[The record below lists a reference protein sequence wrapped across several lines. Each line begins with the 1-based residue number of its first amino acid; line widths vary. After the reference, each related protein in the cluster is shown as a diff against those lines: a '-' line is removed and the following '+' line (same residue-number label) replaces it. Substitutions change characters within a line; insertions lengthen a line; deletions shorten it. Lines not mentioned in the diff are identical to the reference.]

1 MMGAAARRRPSLEE
15 PVKPVAPLAAVLL
28 ALVSVA
34 ACGATA
40 TPSPSGSAAASPSSA
55 SSPSDD
61 ASVVVPSASPSA
73 APSGQGSAAP
83 SGLVLPHEDPEL
95 EGRLP
100 NSVDGTTLFK
110 LSVGPVASVGNLGAE
125 PVRTLAK
132 EIGDGSGNFGLAF
145 ANDPTTGTFN
155 LFALRIPGAEPGEL
169 LDQYTG
175 LTVADTPGAET
186 DQLSLA
192 GKTVV
197 HVTAPGN
204 PIGDVWFYTVG
215 DTLYGVQ
222 TGSEADA
229 AKLLALLP

>member
-1 MMGAAARRRPSLEE
+1 MGAAARRRPSLEE

-28 ALVSVA
+28 AIVSVA
-34 ACGATA
+34 ACGGSA
-40 TPSPSGSAAASPSSA
+40 TPSPSGSAATSPSSA

-61 ASVVVPSASPSA
+61 ASVVVPSPSASPSS
-73 APSGQGSAAP
+73 PPDQGSAAP

-100 NSVDGTTLFK
+100 DSVDGTTLFK

-125 PVRTLAK
+125 PVRTLAN

-197 HVTAPGN
+197 HVSAPGN